1 MQRKMRTQN
10 SHVFAC
16 VFYVRFH
23 SLDKCSYSEIKIK
36 MDKIEQIVKNIDR
49 YDCIIALASVVA
61 AQQLYSEFKSANER
75 FFSIFYSFH

>member
-1 MQRKMRTQN
+1 
-10 SHVFAC
+10 
-16 VFYVRFH
+16 
-23 SLDKCSYSEIKIK
+23 

-75 FFSIFYSFH
+75 FFFSIFFYSFH